1 MTTPTSIKK
10 ETNIPS
16 TPICA
21 TAPATTR
28 NSSEAILK
36 HLINKVLEQPPDSS
50 IHTSLK
56 YEGAD
61 TLVDFLNFTD
71 QEIDEY
77 EVNDGTKLP
86 KKDKET

>member
-1 MTTPTSIKK
+1 M
-10 ETNIPS
+10 PS
-16 TPICA
+16 SA

-28 NSSEAILK
+28 NSSEAMLK
-36 HLINKVLEQPPDSS
+36 HLIDNALSQPPDSP

-56 YEGAD
+56 YEGAN

-71 QEIDEY
+71 REIGEY

-86 KKDKET
+86 KKDRK